1 MNILLQQING
11 MFTHPKME
19 KIQFDN
25 KWKVKGE
32 LFMKINSKGENKH
45 YIEIEMNTNSKQAEE
60 IVAKKIL
67 SKMYLENKEILETM
81 AILKK
86 KKGFKT

>member
-32 LFMKINSKGENKH
+32 LFMKINSTGENKH
-45 YIEIEMNTNSKQAEE
+45 YIEIEMNTRE
-60 IVAKKIL
+60 
-67 SKMYLENKEILETM
+67 
-81 AILKK
+81 
-86 KKGFKT
+86 